1 MGKRSYPSKRGY
13 EKTSHC
19 SSKMKN
25 VRKWIEDLS
34 LFFNSLEKMTLS
46 ANGFLIEFSKL
57 IKIIG
62 GIIILISTLLGV
74 SSAL

>member
-1 MGKRSYPSKRGY
+1 
-13 EKTSHC
+13 
-19 SSKMKN
+19 MKN